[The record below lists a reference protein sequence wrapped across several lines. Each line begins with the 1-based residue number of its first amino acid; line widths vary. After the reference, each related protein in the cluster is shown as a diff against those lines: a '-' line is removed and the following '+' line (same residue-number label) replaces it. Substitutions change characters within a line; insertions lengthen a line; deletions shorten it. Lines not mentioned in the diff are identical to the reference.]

1 MNLLE
6 RAEPTLVY
14 RVLGERNEQNE
25 RNEDGDE
32 NERNPF
38 NEWNEQLVLTS

>member
-6 RAEPTLVY
+6 RAEPTLEH
-14 RVLGERNEQNE
+14 RVLGERNEENE
-25 RNEDGDE
+25 RNEQYDE
-32 NERNPF
+32 NERNSF

>member
-6 RAEPTLVY
+6 RAGPTLEY
-14 RVLGERNEQNE
+14 RVLGERNEGNE
-25 RNEDGDE
+25 RNEQYDE
-32 NERNPF
+32 NERNTF

>member
-6 RAEPTLVY
+6 RAEPT
-14 RVLGERNEQNE
+14 REPNVLGERNEQNE
-25 RNEDGDE
+25 QNEQYDRNE
-32 NERNPF
+32 RILF

>member
-6 RAEPTLVY
+6 RAEPTPEL
-14 RVLGERNEQNE
+14 RALGERNEQNE
-25 RNEDGDE
+25 QNEQYDE
-32 NERNPF
+32 NERIHF

>member
-6 RAEPTLVY
+6 RAEPTLEY
-14 RVLGERNEQNE
+14 RVLGERNEGNE
-25 RNEDGDE
+25 RNEQYDE
-32 NERNPF
+32 NERIHF

>member
-6 RAEPTLVY
+6 RAKPTLEQ

-25 RNEDGDE
+25 QNEQYDRNE
-32 NERNPF
+32 RILF
-38 NEWNEQLVLTS
+38 NEWNEQLVLTT